1 MFLPSAEILRRG
13 EIWKALEPSCC
24 KDVQLACMY
33 ERVHTAFLALLIKTD
48 PDMHRLVQQQG
59 PLPLPDPRPPF
70 EALVR
75 TVVGQQLSVKA
86 ASTIAARLAAVCD
99 GQIEPSRIEA
109 LSMAALRGAG
119 LSQSKADCVLRVA
132 AMAGPGGLHL
142 ETLVQMPSPDW
153 RRKLLQI
160 KGLGPWSCDMFGMFG
175 LGDLDMFSAGD
186 LGLRNAMVTHLRM
199 STNEKP
205 AAFELRA
212 DRWKP
217 YRTVASL
224 HLWKSLDNQPK

>member
-1 MFLPSAEILRRG
+1 
-13 EIWKALEPSCC
+13 
-24 KDVQLACMY
+24 MY
-33 ERVHTAFLALLIKTD
+33 ERVHAAFLALLVTTD

-59 PLPLPDPRPPF
+59 PLPLPVPRPPF

-75 TVVGQQLSVKA
+75 TVVGQQLSVQA
-86 ASTIAARLAAVCD
+86 ASTISARLTSACD
-99 GQIEPSRIEA
+99 GQLEPCRLQA
-109 LSMAALRGAG
+109 LPMEALRGAG
-119 LSQSKADCVLRVA
+119 LSQSKADCVLRIA
-132 AMAGPGGLHL
+132 DLAGPDGHHL
-142 ETLVQMPSPDW
+142 EKLTTLPSAEW
-153 RRKLLQI
+153 RKELLQI

-186 LGLRNAMVTHLRM
+186 LGLRNAMVASLGM
-199 STNEKP
+199 GAKEKP

-212 DRWKP
+212 CRWKP

>member
-1 MFLPSAEILRRG
+1 
-13 EIWKALEPSCC
+13 
-24 KDVQLACMY
+24 MY
-33 ERVHTAFLALLIKTD
+33 ERVHAAFLALLVKTD
-48 PDMHRLVQQQG
+48 PDMHNLVHCQG
-59 PLPLPDPRPPF
+59 PLRLPAPRPPF

-86 ASTIAARLAAVCD
+86 ASTISARLTSACN
-99 GQIEPSRIEA
+99 GQLEPRRIQA
-109 LSMAALRGAG
+109 LSMETLRGAG

-132 AMAGPGGLHL
+132 EMAGPDGIHL
-142 ETLVQMPSPDW
+142 KRLTQMPSLEW
-153 RRKLLQI
+153 RKELLQI

-186 LGLRNAMVTHLRM
+186 LGLRNAMVIHLGV
-199 STNEKP
+199 NAKEKP

>member
-1 MFLPSAEILRRG
+1 
-13 EIWKALEPSCC
+13 
-24 KDVQLACMY
+24 MY
-33 ERVHTAFLALLIKTD
+33 ERVHAAFLALLVKTD
-48 PDMHRLVQQQG
+48 PDMQVLVHRQG
-59 PLPLPDPRPPF
+59 PLPLPAPRPPF

-86 ASTIAARLAAVCD
+86 ASTISARLTSACD
-99 GQIEPSRIEA
+99 GQLEPRRIQA
-109 LSMAALRGAG
+109 LSMETLRGAG

-132 AMAGPGGLHL
+132 DMAGPDGLCL
-142 ETLVQMPSPDW
+142 ERLTQMPSLEW
-153 RRKLLQI
+153 RKELLQI

-186 LGLRNAMVTHLRM
+186 LGLRNAMVASLGM
-199 STNEKP
+199 GAKEKP

>member
-1 MFLPSAEILRRG
+1 ME
-13 EIWKALEPSCC
+13 
-24 KDVQLACMY
+24 
-33 ERVHTAFLALLIKTD
+33 
-48 PDMHRLVQQQG
+48 
-59 PLPLPDPRPPF
+59 
-70 EALVR
+70 
-75 TVVGQQLSVKA
+75 
-86 ASTIAARLAAVCD
+86 
-99 GQIEPSRIEA
+99 
-109 LSMAALRGAG
+109 ALRGAG

-132 AMAGPGGLHL
+132 DMSGPDGLRL
-142 ETLVQMPSPDW
+142 ERLTQMQSLEW
-153 RRKLLQI
+153 RKELLQI

-186 LGLRNAMVTHLRM
+186 LGLRNAMVIHLGV
-199 STNEKP
+199 NAKEKP

>member
-1 MFLPSAEILRRG
+1 
-13 EIWKALEPSCC
+13 
-24 KDVQLACMY
+24 MY
-33 ERVHTAFLALLIKTD
+33 ERVHTAFLALLVTTD

-59 PLPLPDPRPPF
+59 PLPLPFPRPPF

-75 TVVGQQLSVKA
+75 TVVGQQLSVQA
-86 ASTIAARLAAVCD
+86 ASTISARLISACD
-99 GQIEPSRIEA
+99 GQLEPNRLQA
-109 LSMAALRGAG
+109 LPMDALRGAG
-119 LSQSKADCVLRVA
+119 LSQSKADCVLRIADLV
-132 AMAGPGGLHL
+132 GPDGHHL
-142 ETLVQMPSPDW
+142 EKLTELPSAEW
-153 RRKLLQI
+153 RKELLQI

-186 LGLRNAMVTHLRM
+186 LGLRNAMVASLGM
-199 STNEKP
+199 GAKEKP

-212 DRWKP
+212 VRWKP

>member
-1 MFLPSAEILRRG
+1 
-13 EIWKALEPSCC
+13 
-24 KDVQLACMY
+24 MY
-33 ERVHTAFLALLIKTD
+33 ERVHAAFLALLVKTD
-48 PDMHRLVQQQG
+48 PDMHALVHRQG
-59 PLPLPDPRPPF
+59 LLPLPAPRPPF

-86 ASTIAARLAAVCD
+86 ASTISARLTSACD
-99 GQIEPSRIEA
+99 GQLEPRRIQA
-109 LSMAALRGAG
+109 LSMETLRGAG

-132 AMAGPGGLHL
+132 DMAGPDGLHL
-142 ETLVQMPSPDW
+142 ERLIQMPSSDW
-153 RRKLLQI
+153 RKELLQI

-186 LGLRNAMVTHLRM
+186 LGLRNAMVASLGM
-199 STNEKP
+199 GAKEKP

>member
-1 MFLPSAEILRRG
+1 
-13 EIWKALEPSCC
+13 
-24 KDVQLACMY
+24 MY
-33 ERVHTAFLALLIKTD
+33 ERVHAAFLALLVKTD
-48 PDMHRLVQQQG
+48 SDMHNLVHRQG
-59 PLPLPDPRPPF
+59 PLRLPAPRPPF

-86 ASTIAARLAAVCD
+86 ASTISARLTSACD
-99 GQIEPSRIEA
+99 GQLEPRRIQA
-109 LSMAALRGAG
+109 LSMETLRGAG

-132 AMAGPGGLHL
+132 EMAGPDGIHL
-142 ETLVQMPSPDW
+142 KRLTQKPSLQW
-153 RRKLLQI
+153 RKELLQI

-186 LGLRNAMVTHLRM
+186 LGLRNAMVIHLGV
-199 STNEKP
+199 NAKEKP

>member
-1 MFLPSAEILRRG
+1 
-13 EIWKALEPSCC
+13 
-24 KDVQLACMY
+24 MY
-33 ERVHTAFLALLIKTD
+33 ERVHAAFLALLVKTD
-48 PDMHRLVQQQG
+48 ADMHQLVERQG
-59 PLPLPDPRPPF
+59 PLPLPAPRPPF

-86 ASTIAARLAAVCD
+86 ASTISGRLTSVCD
-99 GQIEPSRIEA
+99 GQLEPSRIQA
-109 LSMAALRGAG
+109 LSMETLREAG

-132 AMAGPGGLHL
+132 DMAGPDGLHL
-142 ETLVQMPSPDW
+142 ERLTQTPSSEW
-153 RRKLLQI
+153 RTELLQI

-175 LGDLDMFSAGD
+175 LGDLDVFSAGD
-186 LGLRNAMVTHLRM
+186 LGLRNAMVTRLGM
-199 STNEKP
+199 YANEKP

>member
-1 MFLPSAEILRRG
+1 MF
-13 EIWKALEPSCC
+13 
-24 KDVQLACMY
+24 
-33 ERVHTAFLALLIKTD
+33 ERVHTAFLALLVKTD
-48 PDMHRLVQQQG
+48 PTMHRLVQQQG
-59 PLPLPDPRPPF
+59 PLPLPTRRPPF

-86 ASTIAARLAAVCD
+86 ASTISARLTSVCD
-99 GQIEPSRIEA
+99 SHVDPSRIQA
-109 LSMAALRGAG
+109 LSMEALRAAG
-119 LSQSKADCVLRVA
+119 LSQSKADCVMRVA
-132 AMAGPGGLHL
+132 KMAGPGGLHL
-142 ETLVQMPSPDW
+142 ENLIQMPSPQW
-153 RRKLLQI
+153 RKELLQI

-175 LGDLDMFSAGD
+175 LGDLDIFSAGD
-186 LGLRNAMVTHLRM
+186 LGLRNAMVTHLKM
-199 STNEKP
+199 SAKEKP

>member
-1 MFLPSAEILRRG
+1 A
-13 EIWKALEPSCC
+13 
-24 KDVQLACMY
+24 
-33 ERVHTAFLALLIKTD
+33 
-48 PDMHRLVQQQG
+48 
-59 PLPLPDPRPPF
+59 PRPPF

-86 ASTIAARLAAVCD
+86 ASTISARLTSACD
-99 GQIEPSRIEA
+99 GQLEPRRIQA
-109 LSMAALRGAG
+109 LSMETLRGAG

-132 AMAGPGGLHL
+132 DMAGPDGLCL
-142 ETLVQMPSPDW
+142 ERLTQMPSLEW
-153 RRKLLQI
+153 RKELLQI

-186 LGLRNAMVTHLRM
+186 LGLRNAMVDSLGM
-199 STNEKP
+199 GAKEKP
-205 AAFELRA
+205 VAFELRA

>member
-1 MFLPSAEILRRG
+1 
-13 EIWKALEPSCC
+13 
-24 KDVQLACMY
+24 MY
-33 ERVHTAFLALLIKTD
+33 ERVHAAFLALLVQVD
-48 PDMHRLVQQQG
+48 PDMHQLVHCQG
-59 PLPLPDPRPPF
+59 PLPLPAPCPPF

-86 ASTIAARLAAVCD
+86 ASTISARLTSVCD
-99 GQIEPSRIEA
+99 GQLEPSRIQA
-109 LSMAALRGAG
+109 LSMETLRGTG

-132 AMAGPGGLHL
+132 DMAGPDGLHL
-142 ETLVQMPSPDW
+142 ERLTQTPSSEW
-153 RRKLLQI
+153 RTELLQI

-186 LGLRNAMVTHLRM
+186 LGLRNAMVAHLGM
-199 STNEKP
+199 GAKEKP

-212 DRWKP
+212 GRWKP
-217 YRTVASL
+217 YRTLASL

>member
-1 MFLPSAEILRRG
+1 
-13 EIWKALEPSCC
+13 
-24 KDVQLACMY
+24 MY
-33 ERVHTAFLALLIKTD
+33 ERVHAAFLALLVKTD
-48 PDMHRLVQQQG
+48 PDMQVLVHRQG
-59 PLPLPDPRPPF
+59 PLSLPAPRPPF

-86 ASTIAARLAAVCD
+86 ASTISARLTSACD
-99 GQIEPSRIEA
+99 GQLEPRRIQA
-109 LSMAALRGAG
+109 LSMETLRGAG

-132 AMAGPGGLHL
+132 DMAGPDGLCL
-142 ETLVQMPSPDW
+142 ERLTQMPSLEW
-153 RRKLLQI
+153 RKELLQI

-186 LGLRNAMVTHLRM
+186 LGLRNAMVASLGM
-199 STNEKP
+199 GAKEKP

>member
-1 MFLPSAEILRRG
+1 MFEH
-13 EIWKALEPSCC
+13 
-24 KDVQLACMY
+24 
-33 ERVHTAFLALLIKTD
+33 VHTAFLALLLEKD
-48 PDMHRLVQQQG
+48 LAMHRLVQRQG
-59 PLPLPDPRPPF
+59 PLALPTPRPAF

-86 ASTIAARLAAVCD
+86 ASTIADRLTAACD
-99 GQIEPSRIEA
+99 GQMNPNSIQS
-109 LSMAALRGAG
+109 LSVESLRAAG
-119 LSQSKADCVLRVA
+119 LSQSKAECVLRLA
-132 AMAGPGGLHL
+132 AFAGPKEQTLDELIHL
-142 ETLVQMPSPDW
+142 PPSTW
-153 RRKLLQI
+153 RGELLAI

-175 LGDLDMFSAGD
+175 LGDLDVFSAGD
-186 LGLRNAMVTHLRM
+186 LGLRNAMVAHLGM
-199 STNEKP
+199 GSKEKP

>member
-1 MFLPSAEILRRG
+1 
-13 EIWKALEPSCC
+13 
-24 KDVQLACMY
+24 MY
-33 ERVHTAFLALLIKTD
+33 ERVHAAFLALLVKTD
-48 PDMHRLVQQQG
+48 PDMQVLVHRQG
-59 PLPLPDPRPPF
+59 PLPLPAPRPPF

-86 ASTIAARLAAVCD
+86 ASTISARLISACD
-99 GQIEPSRIEA
+99 GQLEPRRIQA
-109 LSMAALRGAG
+109 LSMETLRGAG

-132 AMAGPGGLHL
+132 DMAGPDGLCL
-142 ETLVQMPSPDW
+142 ERLTQMPSLEW
-153 RRKLLQI
+153 RKELLQI

-186 LGLRNAMVTHLRM
+186 LGLRNAMVASLGM
-199 STNEKP
+199 GAKEKP

>member
-1 MFLPSAEILRRG
+1 M
-13 EIWKALEPSCC
+13 
-24 KDVQLACMY
+24 V
-33 ERVHTAFLALLIKTD
+33 ERVHAAFLALLVKTD
-48 PDMHRLVQQQG
+48 ADMHQLVERQG
-59 PLPLPDPRPPF
+59 PLPLPDRRPPF

-86 ASTIAARLAAVCD
+86 ASTISARLTSACL
-99 GQIEPSRIEA
+99 GQLEPSRIQG
-109 LSMAALRGAG
+109 LSMEALRGAG

-132 AMAGPGGLHL
+132 DLAGPGGLHL
-142 ETLVQMPSPDW
+142 ERLIQLPSSEW
-153 RRKLLQI
+153 RKELLQI

-186 LGLRNAMVTHLRM
+186 LGLRNAMVTHLGM
-199 STNEKP
+199 SAKEKP

-212 DRWKP
+212 LHWKP